1 MPKIEDILKLIE
13 AGYSKEE
20 INALTS
26 EVKTEATEEVKE
38 ETPAEQPEPKTDP
51 AEVQQEGNTE
61 LLKQLTAE
69 MAELRKQI
77 QKRNLSETFTDTPKP
92 DRSQEILASLINPKK
107 EEK

>member
-38 ETPAEQPEPKTDP
+38 ETPAEQPEPKTEP